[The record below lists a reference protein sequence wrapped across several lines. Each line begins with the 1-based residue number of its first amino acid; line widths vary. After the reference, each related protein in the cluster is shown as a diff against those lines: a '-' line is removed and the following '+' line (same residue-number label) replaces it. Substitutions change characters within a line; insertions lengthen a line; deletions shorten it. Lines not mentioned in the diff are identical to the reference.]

1 MATDPTRRFSRI
13 LVTRLRFIGD
23 IVLTIPVV
31 RSLREAFPEAFIAY
45 MGEREAV
52 SLLTRDPQLD
62 EVIPFDFSRP
72 SLLEQARIATELR
85 KRKFDLVVDLF
96 SNPRSALL
104 TYLTGAP
111 TRVGLDR
118 KGRGRLY
125 TVRVQDDRRAKSA
138 IAFHQQFVTALGLTP
153 SRELPSIV
161 LSEGERGWAR
171 DRVEQL
177 VPGRISQGSGRPLV
191 GIHPGATWPAK
202 RWFPER
208 FAALAGMVRS
218 KLGGDVIVTGGTKDD
233 ETVREVARL
242 AREEPAVAGRLSL
255 RELAG
260 VLGELSVFVTN
271 DAGPMHIAAAVG
283 TPTVGLFGPG
293 QEDIWFPYAAESGH
307 TALRKDV
314 PCHPCHLD
322 VCDRAGEEHMRCMKL
337 LGVNEVFAAVER
349 ALAAGVGG
357 KSR

>member
-1 MATDPTRRFSRI
+1 MASDQTRRFARI

-23 IVLTIPVV
+23 IILTIPVV
-31 RSLREAFPEAFIAY
+31 QSLREAYPEAFIAY

-52 SLLTRDPQLD
+52 SLLSLNPYLD
-62 EVIPFDFSRP
+62 ELIPFDASRP
-72 SLLEQARIATELR
+72 GFMEQTRIARELR

-96 SNPRSALL
+96 SNPRTALL

-125 TVRVQDDRRAKSA
+125 TVRVRDDGRPKSA
-138 IAFHQQFVTALGLTP
+138 VEFHQQFVTALGLTP
-153 SRELPSIV
+153 SRELPSIT
-161 LSEGERGWAR
+161 LSEEERERAR
-171 DRVEQL
+171 YRVQRL
-177 VPGRISQGSGRPLV
+177 VPGRISPGSGRPLV

-202 RWFPER
+202 RWFPEK
-208 FAALAGMVRS
+208 FAALVDMVQS
-218 KLGGDVIVTGGTKDD
+218 GLGGDVIVTGGPKDSA
-233 ETVREVARL
+233 TVRDVVRL
-242 AREEPAVAGRLSL
+242 ARAEPAVTGPLSL
-255 RELAG
+255 RELAA
-260 VLGELSVFVTN
+260 VLGECSVFVTN
-271 DAGPMHIAAAVG
+271 DAGPMHISAAVG

-307 TALRKDV
+307 IALRRDV

-322 VCDRAGEEHMRCMKL
+322 VCDRPGEEHMRCMGL
-337 LGVNEVFAAVER
+337 LGADEVFAAVGR
-349 ALAAGVGG
+349 ALQAGPVG